1 MGSTRWSDEHYSAR
15 ASVRTEKGEDTFAYH
30 KAVTTGRAAAKV
42 HAALD
47 PSKLGSV
54 TTAAGKEIKGR
65 ESRDSA
71 ANPTSVAVATIL
83 DVTGSMAQ
91 VPKILQANLP
101 KLMGLLQRKNYLDH
115 PHILT
120 MAVGDANSD
129 SYPLQVG
136 QFEAGIEIEDDLTKL
151 ILEGGGGGTKEESYE
166 LAMYF
171 LADHTS
177 IDCHE
182 KRGKK
187 GYAFFI
193 GDEMPYDTV
202 KKSQV
207 KALIGAEVQD
217 DESTESVVQRL
228 KTKYECFFI
237 MPHGTSNYNNST
249 IVGTWERLFGTDRIL
264 KLQDPNSICEL
275 IASAVGLAEGAVDL
289 EEVESDL
296 TDAGS
301 DAKTRSAVGKA
312 LAKMGTGDKIAKRTK
327 GADIAVAESGAASGI
342 AAL

>member
-15 ASVRTEKGEDTFAYH
+15 ASVRTEKGEDAFAYH
-30 KAVTTGRAAAKV
+30 KAVTTGRTAAKV
-42 HAALD
+42 HDALD
-47 PSKLGSV
+47 PAKLGTV
-54 TTAAGKEIKGR
+54 TTAAGKTLKGR
-65 ESRDSA
+65 ESRDSDA
-71 ANPTSVAVATIL
+71 HPISVGVATIL
-83 DVTGSMAQ
+83 DVTGSMSQ
-91 VPKILQANLP
+91 VPKIVQANLP
-101 KLMGLLQRKNYLDH
+101 KLMGLLQRKSYLEH
-115 PHILT
+115 PQVLT

-151 ILEGGGGGTKEESYE
+151 ILEGGGGGSKQESYE

-177 IDCHE
+177 LDCHE
-182 KRGKK
+182 KRAKK

-202 KKSQV
+202 KKAQV
-207 KALIGAEVQD
+207 KALIGADMQD
-217 DESTESVVQRL
+217 DEPTESVAKRM
-228 KTKYECFFI
+228 KEKYECFFI
-237 MPHGTSNYNNST
+237 MPHGTSNYNNTT
-249 IVGTWERLFGTDRIL
+249 ILGAWEKLLGADRIL

-275 IASAVGLAEGAVDL
+275 IASAVGLAEGAADL
-289 EEVESDL
+289 EDVETDL

-312 LAKMGTGDKIAKRTK
+312 LAKMGTGDKIVKRAKGT
-327 GADIAVAESGAASGI
+327 DIAVAESGAASGL
-342 AAL
+342 ATL